1 MEFTIIHIAETESTN
16 DYLRRHRSDADVAV
30 WADFQTAGRGCGTNT
45 WESEPGQNLLCSLLI
60 HPHEVRAAEQ
70 FTISMAMS
78 MAIVDAL
85 SVYVGEGLSI
95 KWPNDIYWHD
105 RKLCGI
111 LIECQLSGQLI
122 RDCIIGVGLN
132 VNQRQFRSDAPN
144 PVSLRQIIGHDLDR
158 ETVLQRILGAFT
170 LTGVDAARYR
180 SLLYRREGLHAY
192 RDKAGEFK
200 ATLLTVEPDGHLVL
214 HDELGTTRRYAFKEV
229 QYII

>member
-1 MEFTIIHIAETESTN
+1 MPTWPSGPTS
-16 DYLRRHRSDADVAV
+16 RRRGAA
-30 WADFQTAGRGCGTNT
+30 AAPTRGRA
-45 WESEPGQNLLCSLLI
+45 SPGRTCCARCSSI
-60 HPHEVRAAEQ
+60 PTRCA
-70 FTISMAMS
+70 
-78 MAIVDAL
+78 
-85 SVYVGEGLSI
+85 LSI

-214 HDELGTTRRYAFKEV
+214 RDELGTTRRYAFKEV